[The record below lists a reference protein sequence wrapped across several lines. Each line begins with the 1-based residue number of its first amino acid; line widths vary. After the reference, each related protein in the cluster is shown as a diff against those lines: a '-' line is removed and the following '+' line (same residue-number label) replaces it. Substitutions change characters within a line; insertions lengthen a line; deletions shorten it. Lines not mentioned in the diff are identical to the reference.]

1 MIVDALE
8 ESLQTQQSDSSSV
21 TMTLG
26 STSMLSSPTYARF
39 QVLSDQRRTEVWSG
53 PTGPVSW
60 SDRTVRRGIGCSDRN
75 RPYVRTLERETLFQ
89 KPTKQPAGR

>member
-26 STSMLSSPTYARF
+26 SDGPIGRSEEASDAR
-39 QVLSDQRRTEVWSG
+39 
-53 PTGPVSW
+53 TGT
-60 SDRTVRRGIGCSDRN
+60 DRTCV
-75 RPYVRTLERETLFQ
+75 L
-89 KPTKQPAGR
+89 

>member
-26 STSMLSSPTYARF
+26 SASMLSSPTYARF
-39 QVLSDQRRTEVWSG
+39 QVLSDQSDGGLLVRSDWSSLMVRSDG
-53 PTGPVSW
+53 PKRHRMLGPEP
-60 SDRTVRRGIGCSDRN
+60 T
-75 RPYVRTLERETLFQ
+75 VRTLERETLFQ